1 MAQSMVT
8 VNGVD
13 VASVLSQP
21 THINIHIH
29 QESFLTQLLKAGGSL
44 KEFFIGPRDT
54 GPLTPRINYGPLAG
68 GVTQILLGAVSC
80 AFGVFLY
87 FGPWTEL
94 RGSGCAFWTGSVAI
108 IAGVGTIVHEK
119 RRSILSGGVSGLLTL
134 AGTGTAVAAIVLC
147 VKSITWESDDL
158 FSSLCD
164 RPAPA
169 TTTTDYKWR
178 RISYR
183 NSDWLEDQCKT
194 SMQLLKNLFLGIRI
208 LLLAVCA
215 LQVIVSLASLGLGLR
230 SLCGQSSQPMGEKE
244 SEKKLLGE
252 NSVPTSPSKEKTTPA
267 MGQ

>member
-54 GPLTPRINYGPLAG
+54 GPPTLRINYGPLAG

-87 FGPWTEL
+87 IGPWTEL
-94 RGSGCAFWTGSVAI
+94 RGSGCAFWTGSV
-108 IAGVGTIVHEK
+108 GW
-119 RRSILSGGVSGLLTL
+119 VSGLLTL
-134 AGTGTAVAAIVLC
+134 AGIGTAVAAIVLC

-169 TTTTDYKWR
+169 NTTTDYKWR
-178 RISYR
+178 RRSYR

-215 LQVIVSLASLGLGLR
+215 LQAIVSLASLGLGLR
-230 SLCGQSSQPMGEKE
+230 SLCGQSSQPMGEEE
-244 SEKKLLGE
+244 SEKKLQGE
-252 NSVPTSPSKEKTTPA
+252 NSVLTSHSKEETTPA
-267 MGQ
+267 MVQ

>member
-54 GPLTPRINYGPLAG
+54 GPPTLRINYGPLAG

-87 FGPWTEL
+87 IGPWTEL

-119 RRSILSGGVSGLLTL
+119 QRSILSGWVSGLLTL
-134 AGTGTAVAAIVLC
+134 AGIGTAVAAIVLC

-169 TTTTDYKWR
+169 NTTTDYKWR
-178 RISYR
+178 RRSYR

-215 LQVIVSLASLGLGLR
+215 LQAIVSLASLGLGLR
-230 SLCGQSSQPMGEKE
+230 SLCGQSSQPMGEEE
-244 SEKKLLGE
+244 SEKKLQGE
-252 NSVPTSPSKEKTTPA
+252 NSVLTSHSKEETTPA
-267 MGQ
+267 MVQ